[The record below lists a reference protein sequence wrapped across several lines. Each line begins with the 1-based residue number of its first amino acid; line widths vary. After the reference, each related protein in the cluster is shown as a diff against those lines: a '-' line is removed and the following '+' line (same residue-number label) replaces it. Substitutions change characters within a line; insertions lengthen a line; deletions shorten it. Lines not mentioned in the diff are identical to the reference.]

1 MDNIYCISRF
11 NNNNT
16 CIEHNDTIAVFSFP
30 KRIWAIIEWQIVYI
44 CHFAENKLALP
55 YKWWYLTTLAPA
67 RTLLNCN
74 GITPTSPFFGFL
86 SFEVFST
93 AQKRPIYSSRDRA
106 GDSMKNSFRILIQAT
121 IKMRQMLNMK
131 TMSSTVIH
139 LQFRPSI
146 LFPPLNISVVSH
158 WGIWLLTRWTVSFK

>member
-30 KRIWAIIEWQIVYI
+30 KRIWAIIWQQIVYI
-44 CHFAENKLALP
+44 GHFEEYKLALP

-86 SFEVFST
+86 SFEVFLT
-93 AQKRPIYSSRDRA
+93 AQNGQFTLPGIGLVTAWRIAVEYL
-106 GDSMKNSFRILIQAT
+106 FRLPLKWGRGWIW
-121 IKMRQMLNMK
+121 KPC
-131 TMSSTVIH
+131 
-139 LQFRPSI
+139 LQQ
-146 LFPPLNISVVSH
+146 
-158 WGIWLLTRWTVSFK
+158 